1 VKDGED
7 CRRTVTEFI
16 RKELHE
22 HVTEDDIVVAHTLP
36 IPTPRGQVTTT
47 VVIVRFCRRDVRD
60 RVIVKRKVLKS
71 TKIAIVED
79 LTSLNME
86 VLNRL
91 HNNDAVQKT
100 RSWNGHIRALL
111 KNGKKIQVRPFESI
125 EDCLAK

>member
-1 VKDGED
+1 MKDGED

-100 RSWNGHIRALL
+100 WSWNGHIRALL

>member
-1 VKDGED
+1 MKDGED